1 MKFDSLLCSTLILS
15 ALFGGCVT
23 ALAFG
28 GVPPPG
34 PFPDLPGV
42 SKGKIEIYWLAPGV
56 RASEGLGG
64 KTITWFAEDGHI
76 KRQTAVNSV
85 EPGFVEI
92 GGKRETVQGVNEDW
106 KITLPPEPPPIQ
118 SGYSMSGYITS
129 TTDSRVFVH
138 QFHPKP
144 GWIAVDVYIHGKL
157 ANTVGP
163 FMDYQGRNVELN
175 EDGSTALLVWKDE
188 SHTMAQIVTTDTN
201 GVVSFRVDC
210 GQTVDSPIAAPDGT
224 GALLH
229 PNTGGNDEN
238 TFMWFTQ
245 EGKVHSLAVNPNPA
259 CLGWVPKTCQSLF
272 STSMGFEYRY
282 RLIDWSTGK
291 SLWDIPCP
299 GNVKAHVLSLGFT
312 PKLIIFAVAEPYKPG
327 PWGGAEWTLG
337 NSGTEWIRAFYAVN
351 VQDGSLAAR
360 WQAHYPQRLAGED
373 RDHFFALGN
382 KLFYVTAGEVVELN
396 PQDILS
402 KKNDWQ

>member
-129 TTDSRVFVH
+129 TTDSRV
-138 QFHPKP
+138 
-144 GWIAVDVYIHGKL
+144 
-157 ANTVGP
+157 
-163 FMDYQGRNVELN
+163 
-175 EDGSTALLVWKDE
+175 
-188 SHTMAQIVTTDTN
+188 
-201 GVVSFRVDC
+201 
-210 GQTVDSPIAAPDGT
+210 
-224 GALLH
+224 LH